1 MKFQFDRNSMI
12 KEISIAQEI
21 IANKSPISIL
31 SNILLEARENTLTI
45 KASDAT
51 VNYITKIPVEIQE
64 EGTTTIYCD
73 KFMRMLSTSPAG
85 MIEFDQKDILVTIR
99 PVSKKVKFQLK
110 SIASDKFPEIE
121 ASENV
126 PYFEVPAK
134 EIKEMIAQTSFA
146 VSDDGNRHFMMGVYF
161 EKSDDNLIM
170 VATDGRRLSY
180 EAKNI
185 GQGIPDFPA
194 AIVPTK
200 ILDCVL
206 KNCSDEGNI
215 SIAVIDKMIFFKFGS
230 YEFSSLLLEG
240 EFPNYR
246 RVIPQDLTRKF
257 EVEKSDLEEALSRI
271 GIMVDKNSTRIIFK
285 LNPGQLTL
293 ISPESDIG
301 NADEEIPCQ
310 YDGEEVMLAF
320 NFKYIEE
327 PLKKTDAKRIVF
339 DFIDPNKAVI
349 LRTEPKSDY
358 FHVIMTMNLN

>member
-51 VNYITKIPVEIQE
+51 VNYITKIPVEIYE

-121 ASENV
+121 AGENV

-161 EKSDDNLIM
+161 EKADDNLIM

-215 SIAVIDKMIFFKFGS
+215 SVAVIDKMIFFKFGS

-327 PLKKTDAKRIVF
+327 PLKKTDSKRIAF
-339 DFIDPNKAVI
+339 DFIDSNKAVI
-349 LRTEPKSDY
+349 LRNEPKSDY

>member
-31 SNILLEARENTLTI
+31 SNILLEAQNNTLTI

-51 VNYITKIPVEIQE
+51 VNYITRIPVDVQE

-73 KFMRMLSTSPAG
+73 KFMRILSTSPAG
-85 MIEFDQKDILVTIR
+85 LIEFEQKDITVTIR

-110 SIASDKFPEIE
+110 SIASDKFPEI
-121 ASENV
+121 ASTENV
-126 PYFEVPAK
+126 QYFEVPAK
-134 EIKEMIAQTSFA
+134 ELKEMIKQTSFA
-146 VSDDGNRHFMMGVYF
+146 VSEDGNRHFMMGVYF
-161 EKSDDNLIM
+161 EKKDDNLIM

-180 EAKNI
+180 EEKNI
-185 GQGIPDFPA
+185 GAGIPDFPS

-206 KNCSDEGNI
+206 KNSSDEGNV
-215 SIAVIDKMIFFKFGS
+215 SVAVIDKMIFFKFGN

-246 RVIPQDLTRKF
+246 RVIPQDLNKTF
-257 EVEKSDLEEALSRI
+257 EVEKADLEEALSRI
-271 GIMVDKNSTRIIFK
+271 GIMVAKDSSRIIFK

-293 ISPESDIG
+293 ISPESEIG
-301 NADEEIPCQ
+301 NADEEIPCK
-310 YDGEEVMLAF
+310 YDGEEIMLAF

-327 PLKKTDAKRIVF
+327 PLKKTDATRITF
-339 DFIDPNKAVI
+339 DFIDPNKAAI

-358 FHVIMTMNLN
+358 FHVIMTMNLS